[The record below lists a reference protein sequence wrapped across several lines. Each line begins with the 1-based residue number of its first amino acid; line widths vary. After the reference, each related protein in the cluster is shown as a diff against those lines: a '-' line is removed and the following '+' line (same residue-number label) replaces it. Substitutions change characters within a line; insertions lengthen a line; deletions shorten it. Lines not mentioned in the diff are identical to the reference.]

1 MPARTQPQVGL
12 RVAFERGG
20 RERDS
25 QVAATGERAL
35 KAALLML
42 AKLDDL
48 RDGDILMVTE
58 GAPLEG
64 RTR

>member
-1 MPARTQPQVGL
+1 MVARIRPQAGF

-25 QVAATGERAL
+25 QVAPTPERAL
-35 KAALLML
+35 KVALLML

-48 RDGDILMVTE
+48 RDGDMLIVTE
-58 GAPLEG
+58 VP
-64 RTR
+64 R